1 MRRAGFIAPS
11 GFPQSTHQKDVNMK
25 RLTIIALAAG
35 AALTAVPAFA
45 QDAAAPAAVEA
56 PAAAP
61 SADMAQAQLAANT
74 PVTLSL
80 NSQVSSKTMRVGD
93 TFPLT
98 VALDVA
104 MDGHIIIPRGTRAV
118 GEVVWRTGRG
128 AFGKSGKIEVAMRY
142 LDLGGRRIPLEGL
155 YRQEGEG
162 NTAAT
167 VGAVLAAGVVGGLV
181 ISGHSAVIPAGRE
194 LTARTLDAIPV
205 APGADGVTL
214 AIAESYVP
222 SAVQTG
228 RPASANNERRSR

>member
-1 MRRAGFIAPS
+1 
-11 GFPQSTHQKDVNMK
+11 VN
-25 RLTIIALAAG
+25 RISLG
-35 AALTAVPAFA
+35 AAVGAAIMFMPAAVYA
-45 QDAAAPAAVEA
+45 QDNAAAEAAAPAADPA
-56 PAAAP
+56 PAALP
-61 SADMAQAQLAANT
+61 NQLPANT

-80 NSQVSSKTMRVGD
+80 NSQVSSKTMRTGD

-104 MDGHIIIPRGTRAV
+104 VDGRVVIPRGTRAV
-118 GEVVWRTGRG
+118 GEVIWRTGRG
-128 AFGKSGKIEVAMRY
+128 AFGKSGKMEVAMRY
-142 LDLGGRRIPLEGL
+142 LDLGGRRIPLEGI

-194 LTARTLDAIPV
+194 LQGRTLDAIPLV
-205 APGADGVTL
+205 FADGTTA
-214 AIAESYVP
+214 AIAESYAP

-228 RPASANNERRSR
+228 RPEQPRRERRSR